1 LTIDHAS
8 TGLAVFT
15 SGDPHI
21 APKQVMHPLPGAVL
35 APEPK
40 VVVDDLPRRE
50 VMRQQAPGGSV
61 PNLLK
66 LLSEFAIFT
75 PPEIGAL
82 NGVFVVLCL

>member
-1 LTIDHAS
+1 MQATTCFHDSVPNPILQEADV
-8 TGLAVFT
+8 VFH
-15 SGDPHI
+15 GPI
-21 APKQVMHPLPGAVL
+21 P
-35 APEPK
+35 
-40 VVVDDLPRRE
+40 
-50 VMRQQAPGGSV
+50 GSV